1 MAPARVIG
9 PRDLPAAQ
17 PAASVVTIGVFD
29 GVHAGH
35 QAVIAAASSEARLAG
50 FPAVLV
56 TFDRHP
62 LSVTR
67 PERAPSLLTTL
78 DEKISLLRALDVD
91 TIYIEPFDRDT
102 AAVGYREYIARRLVG
117 SLRMRH
123 LVVGYDFHL
132 GRGREGQGAALTEE
146 GRRSGFG
153 VTIVPPVVIEGTAVS
168 STRIRR
174 DVLERRLGRAARFL
188 TRHYFFDADVT
199 RGEGFGREL
208 GFPTANAC
216 VAHGEKLVPPGGV
229 YAVLIGS
236 PAGLH
241 GGMMNIGSA
250 PTMRCDGRMTI
261 EVHLF
266 DFEGDLY
273 GSRLRIHCVE
283 HIRDERRFSDPAE
296 LQAQLMRDRETAS
309 RILEKKR

>member
-1 MAPARVIG
+1 MATARVIG
-9 PRDLPAAQ
+9 PDDLREADRVP
-17 PAASVVTIGVFD
+17 SVVTIGVFD

-35 QAVIAAASSEARLAG
+35 QAVIASASGQARAAGL
-50 FPAVLV
+50 PAVIV

-62 LSVTR
+62 LSVTA
-67 PERAPSLLTTL
+67 PGRAPALLTTL
-78 DEKISLLRALDVD
+78 EEKISLLRDLDIDAIFV
-91 TIYIEPFDRDT
+91 EPFDRRT
-102 AAVGYREYIARRLVG
+102 AGTGYNEYIGDRLLG
-117 SLRMRH
+117 ELGMRH

-132 GRGREGQGAALTEE
+132 GRGREGGSEALTAE
-146 GRRSGFG
+146 GRRSGFE

-199 RGEGFGREL
+199 GGEGYGREL

-216 VAHGEKLVPPGGV
+216 VAHGDKLIPPGGV
-229 YAVLIGS
+229 YAVVIGS
-236 PAGLH
+236 AAGLH
-241 GGMMNIGSA
+241 AGMMNVGSA
-250 PTMRCDGRMTI
+250 PTVRCDGRTTI

-273 GSRLRIHCVE
+273 GSRLRIYCVE
-283 HIRDERRFSDPAE
+283 HIREERKFPGPRE
-296 LQAQLMRDRETAS
+296 LRAQLARDRDTAS

>member
-1 MAPARVIG
+1 VIS
-9 PRDLPAAQ
+9 
-17 PAASVVTIGVFD
+17 AAS
-29 GVHAGH
+29 
-35 QAVIAAASSEARLAG
+35 AAARAAG
-50 FPAVLV
+50 LPAVLV

-62 LSVTR
+62 LSVTD
-67 PERAPSLLTTL
+67 PGRAPSLLTTL
-78 DEKISLLRALDVD
+78 DEKISLLRQLDLD
-91 TIYIEPFDRDT
+91 TILIEPFDRRT
-102 AAVGYREYIARRLVG
+102 AATEYRDYIERRMLG
-117 SLRMRH
+117 SLGMRH

-132 GRGREGQGAALTEE
+132 GKGREGGSDALSAE
-146 GRRSGFG
+146 GRRQGFA

-188 TRHYFFDADVT
+188 TRYYFFDADVT
-199 RGEGFGREL
+199 SGEGFGREL

-216 VAHGEKLVPPGGV
+216 VVHGEKLVPPGGV
-229 YAVLIGS
+229 YAVQIES

-241 GGMMNIGSA
+241 GGMMNVGSA
-250 PTMRCDGRMTI
+250 PTVRCDGRTTI

-283 HIRDERRFSDPAE
+283 HIRDERRFAGPDE
-296 LQAQLMRDRETAS
+296 LRAQLMRDRETAS
-309 RILEKKR
+309 VVLEKKR

>member
-1 MAPARVIG
+1 MAPARVIRPEDLQPDG
-9 PRDLPAAQ
+9 PPA
-17 PAASVVTIGVFD
+17 VVTIGVFD

-35 QAVIAAASSEARLAG
+35 QAVISAASEAARSADL
-50 FPAVLV
+50 PAVLV

-62 LSVTR
+62 LSVTD
-67 PERAPSLLTTL
+67 PGRAPSLLTTL
-78 DEKISLLRALDVD
+78 DEKISLLRQLDID
-91 TIYIEPFDRDT
+91 SILIEPFDRRT
-102 AAVGYREYIARRLVG
+102 AQTAYRDYIDRRLLG
-117 SLRMRH
+117 SLGMRH

-132 GRGREGQGAALTEE
+132 GRGREGGSEALSME
-146 GRRSGFG
+146 GRRRGFA

-188 TRHYFFDADVT
+188 TRHYFFDADVI
-199 RGEGFGREL
+199 GGDGYGREL

-216 VAHGEKLVPPGGV
+216 VTHGEKLVPPGGV
-229 YAVLIGS
+229 YAVLIES
-236 PAGLH
+236 PVGRH
-241 GGMMNIGSA
+241 GGMMNVGSA
-250 PTMRCDGRMTI
+250 PTVRCDGRTTI

-283 HIRDERRFSDPAE
+283 HIRDERRFPGPDE
-296 LQAQLMRDRETAS
+296 LREQLMQDRETAS

>member
-1 MAPARVIG
+1 MAPVRIIG
-9 PRDLPAAQ
+9 PDDLPGIGAA
-17 PAASVVTIGVFD
+17 VVTIGVFD

-35 QAVIAAASSEARLAG
+35 QAVIGTAIAEARSAG
-50 FPAVLV
+50 LPAILV

-62 LSVTR
+62 LSVTN
-67 PERAPSLLTTL
+67 PERAPALLTTL
-78 DEKISLLRALDVD
+78 DEKVSLLRPLDLDAIV
-91 TIYIEPFDRDT
+91 IEPFDLRTAKTGFRD
-102 AAVGYREYIARRLVG
+102 YIEQRLLGPLGMRR
-117 SLRMRH
+117 

-132 GRGREGQGAALTEE
+132 GRGREGGSEALTLE
-146 GRRSGFG
+146 GRRRGFD

-174 DVLERRLGRAARFL
+174 DVLEHRLARAARFL
-188 TRHYFFDADVT
+188 TRPYFFDADV
-199 RGEGFGREL
+199 RSGEGFGREL

-216 VAHGEKLVPPGGV
+216 LSHGEKLVPPGGV
-229 YAVLIGS
+229 YAVLIES

-250 PTMRCDGRMTI
+250 PTVRCDGRMTI

-273 GSRLRIHCVE
+273 GTRIRVHCVE
-283 HIRDERRFSDPAE
+283 HIRDERRFDGPE
-296 LQAQLMRDRETAS
+296 GLRAQLMRDRETAS

>member
-1 MAPARVIG
+1 MAPVRIIG
-9 PRDLPAAQ
+9 PDDLPAAGG
-17 PAASVVTIGVFD
+17 AAVVTIGVFD

-35 QAVIAAASSEARLAG
+35 QAVIGAAVAEARQAG
-50 FPAVLV
+50 LPVVLV

-62 LSVTR
+62 LSVTH
-67 PERAPSLLTTL
+67 PERSPDLLTTL
-78 DEKISLLRALDVD
+78 DEKISLLRGLGLDA
-91 TIYIEPFDRDT
+91 IFIEPFDRRT
-102 AAVGYREYIARRLVG
+102 ALTGYHDYIESRLIG
-117 SLRMRH
+117 SLRMRR

-132 GRGREGQGAALTEE
+132 GRGREGGSEALALE
-146 GRRSGFG
+146 GRRKGFG

-188 TRHYFFDADVT
+188 TRPYFFDADVT
-199 RGEGFGREL
+199 SGEGFGREL

-229 YAVLIGS
+229 YAVLIES

-241 GGMMNIGSA
+241 GGMMNVGSA
-250 PTMRCDGRMTI
+250 PTVRCDGRMTI

-273 GSRLRIHCVE
+273 GSRLRVHCVE
-283 HIRDERRFSDPAE
+283 HIRDERRFDGPAE
-296 LQAQLMRDRETAS
+296 LRAQLMRDRETAS

>member
-1 MAPARVIG
+1 MAPVRVIG
-9 PRDLPAAQ
+9 PDDSTAAET
-17 PAASVVTIGVFD
+17 AAVVTIGVFD

-35 QAVIAAASSEARLAG
+35 QAVIATAVAEARSARL
-50 FPAVLV
+50 PAVLV

-62 LSVTR
+62 LSVTH
-67 PERAPSLLTTL
+67 PDRAPALLTTL
-78 DEKISLLRALDVD
+78 DEKISLLRGFDVD
-91 TIYIEPFDRDT
+91 TIFIEPFDRGT
-102 AAVGYREYIARRLVG
+102 AGTGYRDYIEKRLLG
-117 SLRMRH
+117 SLGMRR

-132 GRGREGQGAALTEE
+132 GRGREGGGEALTLE
-146 GRRSGFG
+146 GRSRGFG

-174 DVLERRLGRAARFL
+174 DVLDRRLGRAARFL

-199 RGEGFGREL
+199 GGERFGREL

-216 VAHGEKLVPPGGV
+216 VTHGEKLVPPGGV
-229 YAVLIGS
+229 YAVLIES
-236 PAGLH
+236 PAGMH
-241 GGMMNIGSA
+241 GGMMNVGSA
-250 PTMRCDGRMTI
+250 PTVRCDGRTTI

-283 HIRDERRFSDPAE
+283 HLRDERKFAGPAE
-296 LQAQLMRDRETAS
+296 LRAQLMRDRETAS